1 MSQLKDLQC
10 NISRSSI
17 LCRNT
22 VHAKNNTHH
31 HAPYYGRELL
41 CNGIDFGCKISPDP
55 SISVKQIFASGSA
68 IGTTRFVDIF
78 VQDDKALEGNQTF
91 TVAIATSDS
100 NMM

>member
-17 LCRNT
+17 CKNT

-68 IGTTRFVDIF
+68 IGTTRCVDIF
-78 VQDDKALEGNQTF
+78 VQDEEGNQ

-100 NMM
+100 NIM